1 MIPLFMGSQRKWHA
15 YMALI
20 AVYFFWGTTYLAIR
34 MALEACPPILLIGSR
49 FLLSGGIIL
58 VIAVLSGAKL

>member
-1 MIPLFMGSQRKWHA
+1 MIPLFMGSQRKWRA

-34 MALEACPPILLIGSR
+34 MALEACPPILLIGCPISPLGR
-49 FLLSGGIIL
+49 NHPCHCSTFRR
-58 VIAVLSGAKL
+58 